1 MIEVRLDVGV
11 EQREVPLAA
20 APEHEVLRPESV
32 GDLQPLLDLGARVGR
47 HVGVAAGGGAVHV
60 PGANERVG
68 LLSIWFCLFLL
79 TDLRVRFRIDT
90 MVFVNNWVE
99 VQ

>member
-1 MIEVRLDVGV
+1 MNLPPPTDDHPEEGGEVVQVRLDVGV
-11 EQREVPLAA
+11 EQGEVPLAA

-60 PGANERVG
+60 PEANHPVG
-68 LLSIWFCLFLL
+68 FFSISFFFLFCLL
-79 TDLRVRFRIDT
+79 I
-90 MVFVNNWVE
+90 
-99 VQ
+99 